1 MRVREHSI
9 LKRLKLRW
17 QLRLWAEVLL
27 YALGGAFLVWFLFSD
42 FLYSVIAFLVIGIL
56 LAFIKRPWELD
67 LESVSSYLDLHLD
80 ALEYSTGLLLL
91 PTEELSGIAKLQ
103 QEKTSREL
111 ENEIKNV
118 RPQDGLLRAGIISAA
133 VILTGFLIAKTGLT
147 DQFDTTP
154 GSLKENE
161 IIIFKPADS
170 VASEI
175 SQPQLVI
182 QKVVLSYPS
191 YTGVGAVTT
200 TNMNIKALEG
210 SAVTWELG
218 FDSEVDSVAMESTG
232 GSYTMQLKGN
242 SYNRSTVLQNS
253 GFYNFR
259 FQDSLG
265 SSYVSDLYAIEI
277 VRDQNPQIEPE
288 GLSPFVSFDHDEEK
302 LISFSAVITDDFGI
316 GEAFIIAT
324 VSKGTG
330 ESVKFREEKL
340 NFDNTFNSGS
350 KNIRLKKQI
359 ELDRMNMEPG
369 DELYFY
375 IQASDLKTP
384 QSNISRSETYFAVI
398 KDTTSIGF
406 GMESTLGVDLMPDY
420 FRSQRQLIID
430 TEKLISERPSMPKAE
445 FNATSNDL
453 GFDQK
458 SLRLKYGQF
467 MGDESEGPGTEIR
480 EMPEY
485 DDEDPEDPLAE
496 FTHDHDGNNEH
507 NLVAQHDHDEVGE
520 DKDKDPLSDFLH
532 DHGDPESATLFTD
545 NLRSKIRQALDI
557 MWDAELHL
565 RLYEPEKSLPLQYRA
580 LALLQEIKNSARIY
594 VHRIG
599 YEPPPIKDDVRLTG
613 KIDEVFGFEK
623 SEQLEKE
630 DLYQYMRKAVAR
642 LEQLKTGNKNITLQ
656 DRNLFGLA
664 ANELAQLAIDS
675 PGKYL
680 NTLQQLKWLTEVRA
694 TDREGLTEV
703 QRGILKAL
711 PSPEPN
717 AGKSNSTSSELND
730 FLIQELERNEQ

>member
-133 VILTGFLIAKTGLT
+133 VILTIFLIAKTGLT

>member
-133 VILTGFLIAKTGLT
+133 VILTIFLIAKTGLT

-175 SQPQLVI
+175 PQPQLVI